1 MTMRLLGIREKIK
14 PDDAADALAMAIY
27 ATYTNQSSRLQRTV
41 QL

>member
-27 ATYTNQSSRLQRTV
+27 TIYSRHP
-41 QL
+41 